1 MHAVVNNDR
10 VVQRNIVEMKTTS
23 KTRTLEAYVSDL
35 LQYPRW
41 IIERE
46 VDFTDC
52 RYDGHYNAYLP
63 KCVNCQFSRGCRWLD
78 QQRAPDVGAAPLG
91 ELVDAL
97 GAAVEYLESTNRQHE
112 IDDDDMR
119 AWMREAR
126 RFLQS
131 RRD

>member
-1 MHAVVNNDR
+1 MESTR
-10 VVQRNIVEMKTTS
+10 
-23 KTRTLEAYVSDL
+23 KTRTLQAYASKL

-52 RYDGHYNAYLP
+52 SYDGHYNAYLP
-63 KCVNCQFSRGCRWLD
+63 GCVNCQFSHGCRWLD
-78 QQRAPDVGAAPLG
+78 QQRAPDIGAAPLD
-91 ELVDAL
+91 EVVEAL
-97 GAAVEYLESTNRQHE
+97 GAAVEYLESTNRQFE

-126 RFLQS
+126 RFVQS
-131 RRD
+131 RGD

>member
-63 KCVNCQFSRGCRWLD
+63 ECVNCQFSRGCPLARSATSAGH
-78 QQRAPDVGAAPLG
+78 RCCAVG
-91 ELVDAL
+91 
-97 GAAVEYLESTNRQHE
+97 
-112 IDDDDMR
+112 
-119 AWMREAR
+119 
-126 RFLQS
+126 
-131 RRD
+131 